1 MIPPFQKYLYPF
13 LCLMGDG
20 KIRNISQV
28 SDDLG
33 KSMNLTSRSLL
44 RPMKQVARTVIMA
57 VAVGLAPGF

>member
-20 KIRNISQV
+20 KVRNISQV

-33 KSMNLTSRSLL
+33 KSMKNLLKH
-44 RPMKQVARTVIMA
+44 MKQAVRTDIMA
-57 VAVGLAPGF
+57 AVAGLAPGF